1 MTPSTESNLKRTIND
16 LYFDIFQLKQQ
27 RRMNDSIHRIRIDQK
42 IELCKKCLFDFENLI
57 WNDSKLLENID
68 LTE

>member
-1 MTPSTESNLKRTIND
+1 MTPDTERNLKRCIRE
-16 LYFDIFQLKQQ
+16 LQSDIFQLKQQ
-27 RRMNDSIHRIRIDQK
+27 RRMNDSIHQIRIDQK

-57 WNDSKLLENID
+57 WNDSKLLEPID